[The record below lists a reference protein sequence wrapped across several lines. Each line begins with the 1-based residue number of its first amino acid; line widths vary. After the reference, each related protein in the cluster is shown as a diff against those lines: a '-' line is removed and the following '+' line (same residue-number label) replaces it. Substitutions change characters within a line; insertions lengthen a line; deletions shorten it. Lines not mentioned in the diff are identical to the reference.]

1 MNGIEFALSLEE
13 KPPVAISTDLSSED
27 FSLPADLPSTEL
39 NIFGTNVIEATTT
52 TVSTSIPTLV
62 NEKLLF
68 SSLVLHKGI
77 I

>member
-27 FSLPADLPSTEL
+27 FSLPADFPSTEL
-39 NIFGTNVIEATTT
+39 NIFGTNVIETTTT